1 MSDNTELFNALR
13 NCDRH
18 IDCYDC
24 NYEGTDV
31 CHLKAAETIEEL
43 EAEANK
49 PITLEQAI
57 DRLREMGWLQEH
69 DRILTE
75 PILETVSALRA
86 DVKCTADWW
95 RAAYNDLKARL
106 EEAENSVENY
116 KRMWLEKHEPKTARW
131 EGWTSTHWS
140 KRCDSN
146 GDPIYTEH
154 TYYQCSYCGRRTVV
168 RENFCPN
175 CGAVMEDM
183 CEVQK

>member
-1 MSDNTELFNALR
+1 MRMSDLIDRQALKNKLKRWDGNDPYEFVKIAFWAVDNAPT
-13 NCDRH
+13 
-18 IDCYDC
+18 ID
-24 NYEGTDV
+24 
-31 CHLKAAETIEEL
+31 AAAAIEEL
-43 EAEANK
+43 QAEAK
-49 PITLEQAI
+49 KTITLEQAI
-57 DRLREMGWLQEH
+57 DRLRELGWLQEH

-75 PILETVSALRA
+75 PI
-86 DVKCTADWW
+86 
-95 RAAYNDLKARL
+95 NDLQARL

-168 RENFCPN
+168 RENICPN

>member
-1 MSDNTELFNALR
+1 MSDYNKLVKALR
-13 NCDRH
+13 SRSTLCESL
-18 IDCYDC
+18 DCYAC
-24 NYEGTDV
+24 EAIHFV
-31 CHLKAAETIEEL
+31 CIDKIMHDAAAAIEALQAEVGQWKAAVKGQEDGI
-43 EAEANK
+43 K
-49 PITLEQAI
+49 V
-57 DRLREMGWLQEH
+57 LQ
-69 DRILTE
+69 TE
-75 PILETVSALRA
+75 
-86 DVKCTADWW
+86 VK
-95 RAAYNDLKARL
+95 RL

-154 TYYQCSYCGRRTVV
+154 TYYQCSYCGRKTVV